1 MRFLAKFLG
10 IAVLAVAGIGLL
22 GWVVMALWNAVLP
35 GVFIGVRAIDYRQA
49 LGLLVLS
56 RILFGGFRG
65 RGRFPGRRWQR
76 LEGHRRSDLDSGRID
91 DVGSETATRI
101 FHERRG
107 NRVQETAGHHRACG
121 SFRSLRGKSGLRPG
135 LSRECVRDATNRAR

>member
-1 MRFLAKFLG
+1 LKEYEMRFVAKFLG
-10 IAVLAVAGIGLL
+10 IALLAVAGIGLL

-65 RGRFPGRRWQR
+65 GGRLRGRRWQR
-76 LEGHRRSDLDSGRID
+76 LEAMTPEERSRFRKDRQCGGNDR
-91 DVGSETATRI
+91 SE
-101 FHERRG
+101 
-107 NRVQETAGHHRACG
+107 N
-121 SFRSLRGKSGLRPG
+121 LP
-135 LSRECVRDATNRAR
+135 